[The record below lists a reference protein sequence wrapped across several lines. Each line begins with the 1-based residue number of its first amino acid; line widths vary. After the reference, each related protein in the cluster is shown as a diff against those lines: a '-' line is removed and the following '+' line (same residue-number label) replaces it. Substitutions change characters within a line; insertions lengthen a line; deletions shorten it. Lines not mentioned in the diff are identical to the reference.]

1 MDPLLLAAATTLVAW
16 TTTELAQGG
25 RLAVSALIDFLRE
38 RFRREPGAREAIE
51 AVLHQPSSD
60 AARLLAELLHR
71 ETLRDPAFG
80 AEFHTRWEQ
89 ASKAVAASLGGV
101 ANSISGDV
109 SGPVVQARD
118 VHGGIFF
125 GDAGTG
131 RR

>member
-16 TTTELAQGG
+16 TTTELAQNG
-25 RLAVSALIDFLRE
+25 RVAVSALIDFLRD
-38 RFRREPGAREAIE
+38 RFRREPEAREAIE
-51 AVLHQPSSD
+51 AALHQPSPD

-71 ETLRDPAFG
+71 EALRDPAFG

-89 ASKAVAASLGGV
+89 ADKAVAASLGGV

-118 VHGGIFF
+118 VHGGISF
-125 GDAGTG
+125 GSGTD
-131 RR
+131 RH